1 MVRYHHQLNGHKYE
15 QTPGNGEG
23 QGSMVSMML
32 QRVEQDLATEQQMG
46 LYYLMCNCWVYLMHN
61 PLSNSWD
68 NQYLPSHYRDTETE
82 AKVACPGHAA
92 G

>member
-46 LYYLMCNCWVYLMHN
+46 LYYLMCNC
-61 PLSNSWD
+61 
-68 NQYLPSHYRDTETE
+68 
-82 AKVACPGHAA
+82 
-92 G
+92 